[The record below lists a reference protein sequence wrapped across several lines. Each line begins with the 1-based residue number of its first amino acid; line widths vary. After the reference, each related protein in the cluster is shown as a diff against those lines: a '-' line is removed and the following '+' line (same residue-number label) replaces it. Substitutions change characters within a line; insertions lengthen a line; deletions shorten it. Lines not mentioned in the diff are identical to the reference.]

1 MEYYG
6 NTQKKSFIY
15 IDIKTAQNVL
25 RARSNKQKQCY
36 VWRHLGTL
44 LSEPPGKST
53 IYICEATSVSV
64 STLSPTST
72 TLPYCTSLK
81 KRKLVMVLSGLHW
94 KREGFKFFFFLIIKQ
109 SQKAFSHVANQAEQ
123 ISVTFY
129 ICLYVCVHIY
139 LDIYTNIQMSTRR
152 HAHFILILRIGV
164 NGIFFSIFFILWKS
178 IVSL

>member
-53 IYICEATSVSV
+53 IYICVYIYILYTHTYTGKTESKKAAT
-64 STLSPTST
+64 
-72 TLPYCTSLK
+72 
-81 KRKLVMVLSGLHW
+81 
-94 KREGFKFFFFLIIKQ
+94 
-109 SQKAFSHVANQAEQ
+109 
-123 ISVTFY
+123 
-129 ICLYVCVHIY
+129 
-139 LDIYTNIQMSTRR
+139 
-152 HAHFILILRIGV
+152 
-164 NGIFFSIFFILWKS
+164 
-178 IVSL
+178 